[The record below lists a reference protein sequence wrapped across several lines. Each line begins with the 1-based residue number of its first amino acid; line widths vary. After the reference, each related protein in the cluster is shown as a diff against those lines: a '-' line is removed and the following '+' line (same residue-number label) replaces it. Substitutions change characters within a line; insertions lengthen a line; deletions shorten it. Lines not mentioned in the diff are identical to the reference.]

1 MVYNNKGERTGKKED
16 RKIECKNRQEFYL
29 FNRNV
34 EFIICFCIPVFIYL
48 GICLYLEGTKVHL
61 RLRLYFNDFLYF
73 VQQPFVVLHD
83 VYHCIYLF

>member
-1 MVYNNKGERTGKKED
+1 MLSLLYVFVYR
-16 RKIECKNRQEFYL
+16 YL
-29 FNRNV
+29 VPRRYL
-34 EFIICFCIPVFIYL
+34 EGIFIYL